1 MRMNP
6 KRSRDEDDESFT
18 DRELANPSISPGGEP
33 MEALPGRLPEEDV
46 DGQLG
51 PDELSDPQEVVMNLE
66 SKRHH

>member
-6 KRSRDEDDESFT
+6 KRSGDEDDESFT
-18 DRELANPSISPGGEP
+18 DRELANRSIGPGGKP
-33 MEALPGRLPEEDV
+33 IEASPGRLPEEDV

>member
-6 KRSRDEDDESFT
+6 KRSRDEDAETFT
-18 DRELANPSISPGGEP
+18 DREAANRTISSGDEP
-33 MEALPGRLPEEDV
+33 MEASPGRLPEEDV

>member
-6 KRSRDEDDESFT
+6 KRSRDEDDESFA
-18 DRELANPSISPGGEP
+18 DREAGNRTIDPRGEP
-33 MEALPGRLPEEDV
+33 MEALSGRLPEEDV